1 MFPNSSRNQLW
12 MEKVTR
18 KEEAMK
24 VNLKKKMIKMMKLMM
39 MKMIKGMFKTKK
51 DKQKEEQE

>member
-1 MFPNSSRNQLW
+1 

-39 MKMIKGMFKTKK
+39 MMMIKGMFKSKK
-51 DKQKEEQE
+51 DK